1 MTDDAAVLV
10 QRIADGIE
18 SIELTIQDLRDLQS
32 LSQQEYRSPD
42 NRRTREAVERKF
54 ETLIAAT
61 LDVSKAILKLEDR
74 PIPNHRKAVIRELDF
89 LDILDGNLADR
100 LTEAV
105 AFRDVLA
112 HSYGPIINDEMVY
125 DAMQHSLDRYVDFV
139 AAVDEYLPKKLE

>member
-18 SIELTIQDLRDLQS
+18 SIELTIRDLRDLQS

-74 PIPNHRKAVIRELDF
+74 PIPNHPQGFTIGAYHPNLDPPLKF
-89 LDILDGNLADR
+89 G
-100 LTEAV
+100 LT
-105 AFRDVLA
+105 AFTD
-112 HSYGPIINDEMVY
+112 
-125 DAMQHSLDRYVDFV
+125 
-139 AAVDEYLPKKLE
+139 KKVRWA